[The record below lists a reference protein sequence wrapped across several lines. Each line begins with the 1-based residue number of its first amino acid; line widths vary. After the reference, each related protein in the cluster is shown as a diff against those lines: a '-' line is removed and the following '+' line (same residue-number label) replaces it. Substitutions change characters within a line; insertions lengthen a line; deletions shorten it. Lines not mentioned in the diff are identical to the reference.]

1 MSDLV
6 HPSVELQIV
15 PRVRD
20 LGGFQVQRVLP
31 SSRRKMVGPFIF
43 LDQMGP
49 AILQPGEGVDVRPH
63 PHIGLAT
70 VTYLSAGEFLH
81 RDSVG
86 SVVTIRPGDVNW
98 MTAGKGIAHSE
109 RTPGCA
115 RPAGGP
121 ISGVQLWVALP
132 KAHEETDP
140 VFAHHDRATLP
151 MVEDAGAQVR
161 VVAGSFLG
169 VQSPVRVLWETLL
182 ADVTLAAGAAL
193 PISAHHDER
202 AIFLTHG
209 QLEMGGQILN
219 AGPLYVLKPGVAV
232 DVRAV
237 TPATFV
243 LLGGEPMDGPRHIWW
258 NFVSSSEERIEQAR
272 ADWQAGRF
280 RPIPGE
286 TERIDA
292 PERG

>member
-1 MSDLV
+1 MSDLA
-6 HPSVELQIV
+6 HPSIALQIV

-98 MTAGKGIAHSE
+98 MTAGSGIAHSE

-132 KAHEETDP
+132 KAYEEVEP
-140 VFAHHDRATLP
+140 GFAHHDRATLP
-151 MVEDAGAQVR
+151 MVEDQGARVR

-169 VQSPVRVLWETLL
+169 ARSPVQVLWETLL
-182 ADVTLAAGAAL
+182 ADVALAAGAVL
-193 PISAHHDER
+193 PISAHYDER

-209 QLEMGGQILN
+209 QLEIGGRVLD
-219 AGPLYVLKPGVAV
+219 AGPMYVLKPGVPV

-258 NFVSSSEERIEQAR
+258 NFVSSAQDRIEQAR

-292 PERG
+292 PERV